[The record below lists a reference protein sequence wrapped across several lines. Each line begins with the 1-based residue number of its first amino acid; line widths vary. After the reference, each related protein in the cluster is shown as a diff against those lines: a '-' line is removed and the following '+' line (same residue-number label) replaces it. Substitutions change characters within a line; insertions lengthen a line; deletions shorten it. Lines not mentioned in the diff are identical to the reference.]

1 MPGFRYQAYNVDG
14 KLHKGVLEAD
24 SARQARAALREQ
36 GLTPYRVEVIAAN
49 DPAGGA
55 RFGRISL
62 SATELSQMT
71 RGLASLLEAGLT
83 VEQAFNALIEQA
95 ERERVRQVL
104 AALRGEVIAGNTVAK
119 ALAAFPHVFS
129 ELYRTLVAAGEASG
143 QLPRVLS
150 KLADYLE
157 DRQQM
162 RGRLTLALIYPS
174 IVMGVAIV
182 VVGALLVYVLPQ
194 VVQVFQH
201 AHQRLPLLTRAL
213 IALSG
218 FLQKTWPAWIA
229 LFVVLGI
236 ALRMALRR
244 TSARAAIHRFLWRA
258 PIAGRLLRN
267 LDAARLA
274 ATLSI
279 LVGSRVPILQAL
291 EAGTGVMTLVP
302 MREALASAARGV
314 REGMPLAR
322 ALAATRSFPPV
333 MVHLISSG
341 EASGRLDEALER
353 AARQQQ
359 NDIATRLTAFAAL
372 FEPAMILFMG
382 GVVLA
387 IVLAIL
393 LPIFQLNSLIG
404 LK

>member
-1 MPGFRYQAYNVDG
+1 MPGFRYQAYNPDG

-24 SARQARAALREQ
+24 SARQARAMLREQ
-36 GLTPYRVEVIAAN
+36 GLTPYRVDVIAAN
-49 DPAGGA
+49 DPAAGA
-55 RFGRISL
+55 RFRPVSL
-62 SATELSQMT
+62 SETELTQMT

-95 ERERVRQVL
+95 ENERARQVL

-119 ALAAFPHVFS
+119 ALGSFPNVFS
-129 ELYRTLVAAGEASG
+129 ELYRTLVAAGESSG
-143 QLPRVLS
+143 QLPRVLT
-150 KLADYLE
+150 KLSDYLE

-162 RGRLTLALIYPS
+162 RARLSLALIYPA
-174 IVMGVAIV
+174 IVTVVAFV

-201 AHQRLPLLTRAL
+201 AHQQLPILTRAL
-213 IALSG
+213 IALSA
-218 FLQKTWPAWIA
+218 FLQATWGLW
-229 LFVVLGI
+229 LVLIVAAGV
-236 ALRMALRR
+236 ALRVALKRPG
-244 TSARAAIHRFLWRA
+244 ARAAIHRFLWRRA
-258 PIAGRLLRN
+258 MVGRMLRH

-302 MREALASAARGV
+302 MRDALTTAARGV

-322 ALAATRSFPPV
+322 ALGATNAFPPV
-333 MVHLISSG
+333 MVHLIASG
-341 EASGRLDEALER
+341 ETSGRLDEALER

-359 NDIATRLTAFAAL
+359 NDIATRLAAFAAL
-372 FEPAMILFMG
+372 FEPAMILAMG
-382 GVVLA
+382 GVVLV

-393 LPIFQLNSLIG
+393 LPIFQLNQLIG
-404 LK
+404 K

>member
-1 MPGFRYQAYNVDG
+1 MPGFRYQAYNVEG

-24 SARQARAALREQ
+24 SARQARATLRDQ

-55 RFGRISL
+55 RFSRVSIST
-62 SATELSQMT
+62 SELTQMT

-104 AALRGEVIAGNTVAK
+104 AALRGEVIAGNTIAK
-119 ALAAFPHVFS
+119 ALGAFPHVFS
-129 ELYRTLVAAGEASG
+129 DLYRTLIAAGETSG

-162 RGRLTLALIYPS
+162 RSRLALALVYPS

-182 VVGALLVYVLPQ
+182 VVGALLIYVLPQ
-194 VVQVFQH
+194 VVGVFQH
-201 AHQRLPLLTRAL
+201 AHQQLPVLTRAL
-213 IALSG
+213 IALSL
-218 FLQKTWPAWIA
+218 FLQATWVIWLALAIA
-229 LFVVLGI
+229 TAI
-236 ALRMALRR
+236 ALRVVMQRPA
-244 TSARAAIHRFLWRA
+244 TRATVHRLLWRA
-258 PIAGRLLRN
+258 PVIGRVLRH

-302 MREALASAARGV
+302 MREALNSAARGV

-322 ALAATRSFPPV
+322 ALAATQAFPPV

-341 EASGRLDEALER
+341 ETSGRLDEALER

-359 NDIATRLTAFAAL
+359 SDIATRLTVFATL

-382 GVVLA
+382 GVVLT

-393 LPIFQLNSLIG
+393 LPIFQLNSLVG
-404 LK
+404 K

>member
-1 MPGFRYQAYNVDG
+1 MAGFRYQAYNVEG

-24 SARQARAALREQ
+24 SARQARSLLRDQ
-36 GLTPYRVEVIAAN
+36 GLTPHRVEVIAAN
-49 DPAGGA
+49 DAAAGS
-55 RFGRISL
+55 RFRPVSL
-62 SATELSQMT
+62 SGTELTQLT

-95 ERERVRQVL
+95 ENERMRQVL
-104 AALRGEVIAGNTVAK
+104 AALRGEVIAGSTIAK
-119 ALAAFPHVFS
+119 ALAAFPNVFF
-129 ELYRTLVAAGEASG
+129 ELYRTLVAAGETSG
-143 QLPRVLS
+143 QLPRVLT

-157 DRQQM
+157 DRQQL
-162 RGRLTLALIYPS
+162 RGKLALSLIYPS
-174 IVMGVAIV
+174 IVLAVALT
-182 VVGALLVYVLPQ
+182 VVGALLIYVLPQ

-201 AHQRLPLLTRAL
+201 AHQKLPLLTRAL

-218 FLQKTWPAWIA
+218 FLQVAWPALLA
-229 LFVVLGI
+229 LAIGI
-236 ALRMALRR
+236 AVALRVALKR
-244 TSARAAIHRFLWRA
+244 PRSRAAIHRSLWRA
-258 PIAGRLLRN
+258 PAVGRILRH

-302 MREALASAARGV
+302 MREALTTAARGV

-322 ALAATRSFPPV
+322 ALQSTAAFPPV
-333 MVHLISSG
+333 MVHLIASG
-341 EASGRLDEALER
+341 ETSGRLDEALER

-359 NDIATRLTAFAAL
+359 NDIATRLAAFAAL
-372 FEPAMILFMG
+372 FEPLMILAMG
-382 GVVLA
+382 VIVLV

-393 LPIFQLNSLIG
+393 LPIFQLNQLVA
-404 LK
+404 K

>member
-1 MPGFRYQAYNVDG
+1 MPGFRYQAYNVEG

-24 SARQARAALREQ
+24 SARQARATLRDQ

-55 RFGRISL
+55 RFSRVSIST
-62 SATELSQMT
+62 SELTQLT

-104 AALRGEVIAGNTVAK
+104 AALRGEVIAGNTIAK
-119 ALAAFPHVFS
+119 ALGAFPHVFS
-129 ELYRTLVAAGEASG
+129 DLYRTLVAAGETSG

-162 RGRLTLALIYPS
+162 RSRLALALVYPC

-182 VVGALLVYVLPQ
+182 VVGALLIYVLPQ
-194 VVQVFQH
+194 VVGVFQH
-201 AHQRLPLLTRAL
+201 AHQQLPVLTRAL
-213 IALSG
+213 IALSL
-218 FLQKTWPAWIA
+218 FLQATWVIW
-229 LFVVLGI
+229 VVLAI
-236 ALRMALRR
+236 AAAVALRVVMHRPA
-244 TSARAAIHRFLWRA
+244 TRATVHRLLWRA
-258 PIAGRLLRN
+258 PAIGRVLRH

-302 MREALASAARGV
+302 MREALNTAARGV

-322 ALAATRSFPPV
+322 ALGATQAFPPV

-341 EASGRLDEALER
+341 ETSGRLDEALER

-359 NDIATRLTAFAAL
+359 SDIATRLTVFATL

-382 GVVLA
+382 GVVLT

-393 LPIFQLNSLIG
+393 LPIFQLNSLVG
-404 LK
+404 K

>member
-1 MPGFRYQAYNVDG
+1 MPGFKYQAYSVEG

-24 SARQARAALREQ
+24 SARQARATLRDQ
-36 GLTPYRVEVIAAN
+36 GLTPYRVEIIAAN

-55 RFGRISL
+55 RFSRITL
-62 SATELSQMT
+62 STSEVTQLT

-104 AALRGEVIAGNTVAK
+104 AALRGEVIAGNTIAK
-119 ALAAFPHVFS
+119 ALGAFPHVFPD
-129 ELYRTLVAAGEASG
+129 LYVTLVAAGETSG

-150 KLADYLE
+150 KLSDYLE

-162 RGRLTLALIYPS
+162 RSRLALALVYPS

-194 VVQVFQH
+194 VVGVFQH
-201 AHQRLPLLTRAL
+201 AHQQLPVLTRAL
-213 IALSG
+213 IALSI
-218 FLQKTWPAWIA
+218 FLQATWVIWVALAIA
-229 LFVVLGI
+229 LAV
-236 ALRMALRR
+236 ALRVVMRR
-244 TSARAAIHRFLWRA
+244 PATRATVHRLLWRS
-258 PIAGRLLRN
+258 PVIGRVLRH

-302 MREALASAARGV
+302 MREALNTAARGV

-322 ALAATRSFPPV
+322 ALGATQAFPPV

-341 EASGRLDEALER
+341 ETSGRLDEALER

-359 NDIATRLTAFAAL
+359 SDIATRLTVFATL

-382 GVVLA
+382 GVVLT

-393 LPIFQLNSLIG
+393 LPIFQLNSLVG
-404 LK
+404 K

>member
-1 MPGFRYQAYNVDG
+1 VPGFRYQAYSVEG

-24 SARQARAALREQ
+24 SARQARATLRDQ

-55 RFGRISL
+55 RFRPVSL
-62 SATELSQMT
+62 SMSELTQMT

-95 ERERVRQVL
+95 ENERMRQVL
-104 AALRGEVIAGNTVAK
+104 AALRGEVIAGNTIAK
-119 ALAAFPHVFS
+119 ALESFPNVFS
-129 ELYRTLVAAGEASG
+129 ELYRTLIAAGESSG

-150 KLADYLE
+150 KLSDYLE
-157 DRQQM
+157 DRQQL
-162 RGRLTLALIYPS
+162 RAKLSLALIYPS

-201 AHQRLPLLTRAL
+201 AHQQLPILTRAL
-213 IALSG
+213 IAFSL
-218 FLQKTWPAWIA
+218 FLQATWGLWVA
-229 LFVVLGI
+229 LAAAAAV
-236 ALRMALRR
+236 ALRFALKRDA
-244 TSARAAIHRFLWRA
+244 TRAAIHRFLWKK
-258 PIAGRLLRN
+258 PLIGRVLRHV
-267 LDAARLA
+267 DAARLA

-291 EAGTGVMTLVP
+291 EAGTGVMTLEP
-302 MREALASAARGV
+302 MRAALATSARGV

-322 ALAATRSFPPV
+322 ALAATHAFPPV

-341 EASGRLDEALER
+341 ETSGRLDEALER

-359 NDIATRLTAFAAL
+359 NDIAIRLAAFTAL

-382 GVVLA
+382 AVVLT

-393 LPIFQLNSLIG
+393 LPIFQLNSMIG
-404 LK
+404 K

>member
-1 MPGFRYQAYNVDG
+1 MPGFRYQAYSVEG

-24 SARQARAALREQ
+24 SARQARATLRDQ

-55 RFGRISL
+55 RFRAASV
-62 SATELSQMT
+62 STAELTQVT

-95 ERERVRQVL
+95 ENERLRQVL
-104 AALRGEVIAGNTVAK
+104 AALRGEVIAGNTIAK
-119 ALAAFPHVFS
+119 ALESFPNVFS
-129 ELYRTLVAAGEASG
+129 ELYRTLIAAGESSG

-150 KLADYLE
+150 KLSDYLE
-157 DRQQM
+157 DRQQL
-162 RGRLTLALIYPS
+162 RARLSLALIYPS
-174 IVMGVAIV
+174 IVMGVALL

-201 AHQRLPLLTRAL
+201 AHQQLPILTRAL
-213 IALSG
+213 IALSV
-218 FLQKTWPAWIA
+218 FLQATWGLWVALVIA
-229 LFVVLGI
+229 AAV
-236 ALRMALRR
+236 ALRAALQRP
-244 TSARAAIHRFLWRA
+244 AMRASIHRFVWKKPL
-258 PIAGRLLRN
+258 IGRVLRHV
-267 LDAARLA
+267 DSARLA

-291 EAGTGVMTLVP
+291 EAGNGVMTLEP
-302 MREALASAARGV
+302 MREALTSAARGV

-322 ALAATRSFPPV
+322 ALGATAAFPPV
-333 MVHLISSG
+333 MVHLIASG
-341 EASGRLDEALER
+341 ETSGRLDEALER

-359 NDIATRLTAFAAL
+359 NDIAIRLAAFTAL

-382 GVVLA
+382 AVVLA

-393 LPIFQLNSLIG
+393 LPIFQLNSMIG
-404 LK
+404 K

>member
-1 MPGFRYQAYNVDG
+1 VPGFRYQAYNVEG

-55 RFGRISL
+55 RFGRVSL
-62 SATELSQMT
+62 SNSELSQVT

-119 ALAAFPHVFS
+119 ALGAFPHVFS
-129 ELYRTLVAAGEASG
+129 ELYRTLVAAGESSG
-143 QLPRVLS
+143 QLPRVLT

-157 DRQQM
+157 DRQEM
-162 RGRLTLALIYPS
+162 RSKLALALIYPS
-174 IVMGVAIV
+174 IVMAVAIV

-201 AHQRLPLLTRAL
+201 SHQQLPILTRAL

-229 LFVVLGI
+229 LAAMAAI
-236 ALRMALRR
+236 AARMALRR
-244 TSARAAIHRFLWRA
+244 AHTRAAIHRFLWRA
-258 PIAGRLLRN
+258 PIVGRLARN

-279 LVGSRVPILQAL
+279 LAGSRVPILQAL

-302 MREALASAARGV
+302 MREALATAARGV
-314 REGMPLAR
+314 REGMPLSR
-322 ALAATRSFPPV
+322 ALAATQSFPPV

-341 EASGRLDEALER
+341 ETSGRLDEALER

-359 NDIATRLTAFAAL
+359 NDIATRLTAFAAV

-382 GVVLA
+382 GVVLT

-393 LPIFQLNSLIG
+393 LPIFQLNSLVG
-404 LK
+404 K